1 MSPPFQPPATP
12 PALAFLT
19 EAERGTIE
27 NRLLMLGTEVS
38 NQRADSER
46 RAINYGEQ
54 FAKLF
59 DGQKQILEGQRAAA
73 RDASR
78 VRGVFAQTATFFLE
92 KLGVL

>member
-1 MSPPFQPPATP
+1 MSPPFHPPPATP

-27 NRLLMLGTEVS
+27 NRLLMLTNEVS
-38 NQRADSER
+38 AVRADSDR
-46 RAINYGEQ
+46 RSINQGAILD
-54 FAKLF
+54 KLGA
-59 DGQKQILEGQRAAA
+59 DMKQLLEGQREAA
-73 RDASR
+73 R